1 MRIGVATGEV
11 IVGNIGSDVSMS
23 YTVMGDAVNFASRIE
38 GANKAYG
45 TRFLVNLRTVEMASD
60 SMVFR
65 EIDRLVVEGKQ
76 DPELVFEVL
85 GRKGEISPS
94 VEAMAERFA
103 EGLAAYRARN
113 WRSAVAAFDSALEA
127 VPEDGP
133 SRVFRARVQ
142 RLEIDPPP
150 PDWKGEW
157 TLHEKMIRA
166 RSDAVSPSAIPARR
180 TTSSILSA
188 EYRQTDTSKNLA

>member
-1 MRIGVATGEV
+1 
-11 IVGNIGSDVSMS
+11 MS

-45 TRFLVNLRTVEMASD
+45 TRFLVNLRTAEMASD
-60 SMVFR
+60 SIVFR
-65 EIDRLVVEGKQ
+65 EIDRLLVEGKQ
-76 DPELVFEVL
+76 EPELVFEVL

-94 VEAMAERFA
+94 IQAMAERFA
-103 EGLAAYRARN
+103 EGLAAHRARN
-113 WRSAVAAFDSALEA
+113 WRSAMAAFDSALEM

-157 TLHEKMIRA
+157 ALHDK
-166 RSDAVSPSAIPARR
+166 
-180 TTSSILSA
+180 
-188 EYRQTDTSKNLA
+188 

>member
-23 YTVMGDAVNFASRIE
+23 YTVMGDAVNFASRVE
-38 GANKAYG
+38 VANKAYG
-45 TRFLVNLRTVEMASD
+45 TRFLVNARTAEMASD
-60 SMVFR
+60 SIVFR
-65 EIDRLVVEGKQ
+65 EIDRLIVEGKQ
-76 DPELVFEVL
+76 EPELVFEVL
-85 GRKGEISPS
+85 GRNGETSPS
-94 VEAMAERFA
+94 IQVMADHFA

-113 WRSAVAAFDSALEA
+113 WRSAIAAFDSALEA

-133 SRVFRARVQ
+133 SRVFRARAQ

-157 TLHEKMIRA
+157 TLHEK
-166 RSDAVSPSAIPARR
+166 
-180 TTSSILSA
+180 
-188 EYRQTDTSKNLA
+188 

>member
-1 MRIGVATGEV
+1 
-11 IVGNIGSDVSMS
+11 
-23 YTVMGDAVNFASRIE
+23 
-38 GANKAYG
+38 
-45 TRFLVNLRTVEMASD
+45 MASD
-60 SMVFR
+60 SIAFR
-65 EIDRLVVEGKQ
+65 EIDRLLVEGKQ
-76 DPELVFEVL
+76 EPELVFEVQ

-113 WRSAVAAFDSALEA
+113 WRSAAAAFDSALEV

-133 SRVFRARVQ
+133 SQVFSKRVR

-157 TLHEKMIRA
+157 ALHDK
-166 RSDAVSPSAIPARR
+166 
-180 TTSSILSA
+180 
-188 EYRQTDTSKNLA
+188 